1 MRFGRI
7 TQLPGYLALVIIT
20 LVAALALG
28 ATYTLT
34 EERIYE
40 QSLIEAEKARA
51 QVMSQANA
59 FEEMECEDE
68 SIISLFKAL
77 KDGDEIGYVAKI
89 GVNGYGGEIEI
100 VAGFDLNGAIT
111 GISVGGANFK
121 ETPGLGAKSKDK
133 AFIEQFAEKHAPIGV
148 VKAGQTAGENDVD
161 AIASA
166 TITSKAVAEGVNRM
180 ADYVQKNLL
189 AGEGAR

>member
-7 TQLPGYLALVIIT
+7 SQLPGYLALVIIT

-40 QSLIEAEKARA
+40 QSLIEAERARA
-51 QVMSQANA
+51 QVMPEADA
-59 FEEMECEDE
+59 FEEITCEDE
-68 SIISLFKAL
+68 SISSLFKAL
-77 KDGDEIGYVAKI
+77 KDGNEIGYVLKTS
-89 GVNGYGGEIEI
+89 VNGYGGEIEI
-100 VAGFDLNGAIT
+100 VAGFDFSGAVT

-133 AFIEQFAEKHAPIGV
+133 AFTQQFTGKCAPIGV

-166 TITSKAVAEGVNRM
+166 TITSNAVAGGVNRM
-180 ADYVQKNLL
+180 AEYIQKNLL
-189 AGEGAR
+189 AGEGA